1 MNKINNELSV
11 IVFFALITGVTGL
24 LSVIATNPSKI
35 NGNLITGSYQ
45 QDYEDEFIKKMPFY
59 ENAREIYTAF
69 KLTIFN
75 QATPEVFLTNQNWLF
90 TVEDFIKPKTELVLS
105 NEIVE
110 VRDILFKQEINLIPL
125 IIPDKARVYSDYLP
139 RRRDEDIELRYARI
153 LEVLGQ
159 IGLPAID
166 LEQALFNGRMEADTF
181 MRTDTHWS
189 VHGAEIAAN
198 TLAKAT
204 GILASGTANFETN
217 YSLKVPFD
225 GDLLPFVD
233 TGLLDNLVG
242 IERETIAVPL
252 TTSTS
257 NQADLFGNS
266 EIGIVLIGTSYS
278 KRAEFNFSGF
288 LQQATKLN
296 VVNASIEGLG
306 PFQPMRDAIDND
318 LFEEVNPQFVVWE
331 IPERY
336 ILSET
341 IK

>member
-1 MNKINNELSV
+1 MNKISNELYV

-24 LSVIATNPSKI
+24 FSVISTNPSKI
-35 NGNLITGSYQ
+35 NGSLITGSYQ
-45 QDYEDEFIKKMPFY
+45 QNYEDKFIEKMPFY
-59 ENAREIYTAF
+59 ENTREIYTAL
-69 KLTIFN
+69 KLAIFN
-75 QATPEVFLTNQNWLF
+75 QATPEVLLTHHNWLF
-90 TVEDFIKPKTELVLS
+90 TMEEFKKPEMELVFS

-110 VRDILFKQEINLIPL
+110 VRDILFKQEINLIPM

-139 RRRDEDIELRYARI
+139 RRRDEDIEVRYARI

-159 IGLPAID
+159 IGLPVID

-189 VHGAEIAAN
+189 VHGAAIAAS
-198 TLAKAT
+198 TLAKTT
-204 GILASGTANFETN
+204 GILASGTANFETD
-217 YSLKVPFD
+217 YGPKAPFD

-242 IERETIAVPL
+242 IEKETIAVPL

-257 NQADLFGNS
+257 SQADLFGNS

-288 LQQATKLN
+288 LQQETKLN

-306 PFQPMRDAIDND
+306 PFQPMRDAIDNG
-318 LFEEVNPQFVVWE
+318 LFQEVNPKFVVWE

-336 ILSET
+336 IRPEA